1 MAAAR
6 KPWGWLLG
14 YLVLGVTGVSVRGCV
29 GTGEAEG
36 ADKGE
41 LAGGPIAGNLG
52 LRQGLQPSDRES
64 LAGTGWRCCSAVAAG
79 EAAVLPPSSFA
90 VGLGLH
96 DLEAPP
102 EPGSRVLRA
111 TLSIPHPAYNKPF
124 MANDLMLVKLNESVP
139 VSDTI
144 RNMAVASQCPAAG
157 EPCLISGWGL
167 LADAEPCSAGRMA
180 TVLQCANVSVVSEED
195 CRQLYGPVYHPSMLC
210 AGGGQDQTDSCSGDS
225 GGPLVC
231 NGSLQGLVSF
241 GYAKCGQIGVPGV
254 YTNLCKFTAWIEK
267 TIQSN

>member
-144 RNMAVASQCPAAG
+144 RNMAVASQ
-157 EPCLISGWGL
+157 
-167 LADAEPCSAGRMA
+167 MA

-210 AGGGQDQTDSCSGDS
+210 AGGGQDQTDSCSVRARDQGGRSGEVEQGDS